1 MGDMNDYA
9 GPFRADLSWECFSE
23 EMRLKGLD
31 LYRKMFLA
39 VDGFW
44 YLAAKE
50 RFGNEVAME
59 LDLWVW
65 EKHMRYELKHLT
77 RMFNITG
84 QDVEAFFKV
93 SQLMAV
99 AGNIK
104 MEMELLTKNHGIMRA
119 THCPTIDALVKE
131 GAGREQNFCR
141 VIEQR
146 MMDFQTAFFNPNM
159 KAVPIRIPPET
170 LGCGIYCEWEIKCD

>member
-1 MGDMNDYA
+1 
-9 GPFRADLSWECFSE
+9 
-23 EMRLKGLD
+23 
-31 LYRKMFLA
+31 
-39 VDGFW
+39 
-44 YLAAKE
+44 
-50 RFGNEVAME
+50 
-59 LDLWVW
+59 
-65 EKHMRYELKHLT
+65 
-77 RMFNITG
+77 
-84 QDVEAFFKV
+84 VEAFFKV

-119 THCPTIDALVKE
+119 TSCPTIDALVKE

-159 KAVPIRIPPET
+159 KAVPVRIPPET
-170 LGCGIYCEWEIKCD
+170 LGCGLYCEWKITC